1 MYQCGNKGEINRL
14 KSKIASNILMTL
26 FAGGAL
32 AYLVWMLPP
41 ATWTAVQAVGACL
54 AVAGFVLWTLARF
67 QLGSSFAVTARA
79 KQLVTRGLYAK
90 LRNPIYYFGSL
101 TIAGYVLLFG
111 RPLWLL
117 IFVLII
123 PMQIWRARVESRVL
137 EEKFGEEYR
146 NYRARTWF

>member
-1 MYQCGNKGEINRL
+1 M
-14 KSKIASNILMTL
+14 KSRIGPNILLTL
-26 FAGGAL
+26 LVGGTL
-32 AYLVWMLPP
+32 AYLGWTHPP
-41 ATWTAVQAVGACL
+41 ATWTAVQTVGACL

-67 QLGSSFAVTARA
+67 ELGSSLAVTAQA
-79 KQLVTRGLYAK
+79 KQLVTRGLYAR

-101 TIAGYVLLFG
+101 TIAGFILLLG

-137 EEKFGEEYR
+137 QESFGEEYR
-146 NYRARTWF
+146 KYRAGTWF